1 MSPPRLAHRALRQE
15 IIANACR
22 MNALGINQG
31 KSGNLSHRI
40 PDGFL
45 VTPTGMDYDA
55 LEPADIVAM
64 GFDGVY
70 RGTRLPSSEWRF
82 HRDILAARP
91 DVSAVIHTHAMF
103 ATTLACLG
111 GEIPAFHYM
120 VAVAGGDN
128 IRCAPYATFGT
139 EELSRHAVRALEGRK
154 ACLLANHGMIA
165 IGDTLKAALAL
176 AVEVETL
183 AAMYWR
189 ALQVGEPN
197 LLDAAEMARVI
208 EKFRTYG
215 QQNASMPIEPP
226 TPPSLSRGEGGS
238 SRRPSTPPPS
248 LRGRVGRGVGQPAKS
263 RRS

>member
-1 MSPPRLAHRALRQE
+1 MAASRLVHQALRQE
-15 IIANACR
+15 IIATARR

-31 KSGNLSHRI
+31 KSGNLSQRI
-40 PDGFL
+40 PEGFL
-45 VTPTGMDYDA
+45 VTPTGMTYDK
-55 LEPADIVAM
+55 LKPADIVVM
-64 GFDGVY
+64 GFDGSH

-82 HRDILAARP
+82 HRDILVARP
-91 DVSAVIHTHAMF
+91 ETNAVIHTHAMF

-111 GEIPAFHYM
+111 REIPAFHYM
-120 VAVAGGDN
+120 VAVGGGDS

-139 EELSRHAVRALEGRK
+139 EALSRHAVAALEGRK

-165 IGDTLKAALAL
+165 VGATLVAALAL

-197 LLDAAEMARVI
+197 LLDAPEMARVL

-215 QQNASMPIEPP
+215 QQAPVRRSSVSPP
-226 TPPSLSRGEGGS
+226 TPAQAAPDPRGARRRARALSRPAL
-238 SRRPSTPPPS
+238 RR
-248 LRGRVGRGVGQPAKS
+248 
-263 RRS
+263 